1 MRLKTLPV
9 TPVKASHRF
18 MLVMTEAGALPRW
31 HFDYSGRKTYDPRP
45 DVLVLGAYRHP
56 STGNRLVGGINLN
69 YMTSGEQESLEKIL
83 PQISRGR
90 NLYERY
96 NIGRSM
102 NPLIFT
108 TYYRTYN
115 ADAIDM
121 IGKSK
126 VYPQYGTYV
135 TMPDQST
142 EFEPAEAP
150 PPPQPDD
157 LEELDSA
164 APAEVQPDVAVPAE
178 PPMAPNAELDHDAI
192 AAARE
197 QEVQDEIETA
207 EPIEVPD
214 QYEAEIEPVEPEQ
227 MPDYDAQRVE
237 ELDLQVREPE
247 PEPEPEEIPVEDEDD
262 DIEPIDDNDVE
273 RLEESIRYYS
283 PSKGRYIVEQWT
295 RSPYEIQNSSPNG

>member
-9 TPVKASHRF
+9 TPVKASDRF
-18 MLVMTEAGALPRW
+18 TTVMTEAGALPRW

-56 STGNRLVGGINLN
+56 NTGNRLVGGINLN
-69 YMTSGEQESLEKIL
+69 YMTSGEHESLEKLL
-83 PQISRGR
+83 PKISRGR

-96 NIGRSM
+96 NIGRSL

-121 IGKSK
+121 IGKSQ

-135 TMPDQST
+135 TMPDQTT
-142 EFEPAEAP
+142 EFDPSEAP
-150 PPPQPDD
+150 PPPQADD
-157 LEELDSA
+157 LEELDTA
-164 APAEVQPDVAVPAE
+164 APAELQPDVAVPAE
-178 PPMAPNAELDHDAI
+178 PEMAPEVELDQDAI
-192 AAARE
+192 AAARA
-197 QEVQDEIETA
+197 QEVQDEIA
-207 EPIEVPD
+207 DADPIEPPAE
-214 QYEAEIEPVEPEQ
+214 YEADIEPMEPEV
-227 MPDYDAQRVE
+227 MPDYDAEPAVE
-237 ELDLQVREPE
+237 PEEDLVVREPE
-247 PEPEPEEIPVEDEDD
+247 PVEIPVEDEDD
-262 DIEPIDDNDVE
+262 DIEPIDDHDDE

-295 RSPYEIQNSSPNG
+295 RFPYETLNSSPNG

>member
-1 MRLKTLPV
+1 
-9 TPVKASHRF
+9 
-18 MLVMTEAGALPRW
+18 MLVMTEAGPLPRW

-69 YMTSGEQESLEKIL
+69 YMTSGEHESLEKIL

-135 TMPDQST
+135 AMPDQTT
-142 EFEPAEAP
+142 EFEPSEAP
-150 PPPQPDD
+150 PPPEADD

-164 APAEVQPDVAVPAE
+164 APADRQPDTAIPAE
-178 PPMAPNAELDHDAI
+178 PEMAPNAEIDQEAI
-192 AAARE
+192 ATARA

-207 EPIEVPD
+207 EPIETPAE
-214 QYEAEIEPVEPEQ
+214 YEAEIEPAEPEPV
-227 MPDYDAQRVE
+227 PDFEREPQPAE
-237 ELDLQVREPE
+237 EPDLQVRA
-247 PEPEPEEIPVEDEDD
+247 PEPEEIPLEDEDD

-295 RSPYEIQNSSPNG
+295 RSPYGILNSSPNG